1 MKQTQSAGGV
11 VLNPKGQVLVV
22 NQRGKTWSLP
32 KGHVD
37 PGEDVLTAARRE
49 IYEESGVKDLTLIKK
64 LGIIERES
72 MSTDGTEKEQKTIH
86 IFLFTTD
93 QMDLQPQDPHNPEA
107 KWVEKEDAANIL
119 SNPKDKEFYQ
129 SILNQ
134 F

>member
-11 VLNPKGQVLVV
+11 VVNLKDQVLVV
-22 NQRGKTWSLP
+22 NQRGLTWSLP

-37 PGEDVLTAARRE
+37 PGEDILTAAMRE
-49 IYEESGVKDLTLIKK
+49 IFEESGVKDLTLIKK

-86 IFLFTTD
+86 IFLFSTN

-107 KWVEKEDAANIL
+107 KWVEKEDAAHIL

>member
-11 VLNPKGQVLVV
+11 ILNPKGQILVV
-22 NQRGKTWSLP
+22 NQRGLTWSLP

-37 PGEDVLTAARRE
+37 PGEDILTAAKRE

-64 LGIIERES
+64 LGTIERES

-86 IFLFTTD
+86 IFLFHTN
-93 QMDLQPQDPHNPEA
+93 QMELQPQDPHNPEA

>member
-11 VLNPKGQVLVV
+11 VVNTKGQVLVV
-22 NQRGKTWSLP
+22 NQRGITWSLP

-37 PGEDVLTAARRE
+37 PGEDILTAAKRE
-49 IYEESGVKDLTLIKK
+49 VYEESGVSDITLIKK

-86 IFLFTTD
+86 IFLFSTN

-107 KWVEKEDAANIL
+107 KWVKKEDVTNIL
-119 SNPKDKEFYQ
+119 SNPKDREFYK
-129 SILNQ
+129 SIIDHI
-134 F
+134 

>member
-1 MKQTQSAGGV
+1 
-11 VLNPKGQVLVV
+11 VLIV
-22 NQRGKTWSLP
+22 NQRGITWSLP

-37 PGEDVLTAARRE
+37 PGEDILTAAKRE
-49 IYEESGVKDLTLIKK
+49 IYEESGVSDLTLIKK

-86 IFLFTTD
+86 IFLFHTD
-93 QMDLQPQDPHNPEA
+93 QTELQPQDPHNPEA
-107 KWVEKEDAANIL
+107 KWVKKGEVANIL
-119 SNPKDKEFYQ
+119 SNPKDREFFQ